1 MLMMFYLHVK
11 ELQVLCYVTD
21 YLWPPILTPLGYML
35 LGRHGNREGVS
46 HFLQVS
52 SLRFLGFENVP
63 PSHFY
68 VTYTGGMVR
77 VHHSDLISLCH
88 ERESFLK
95 KNEEDP
101 STQTLQDGS
110 CDTEIKG
117 LILTVSANLTLWT
130 GGKLHGSW
138 INFLKNPQ
146 PHCLAVFTHHGSLI
160 FFHETL
166 GI

>member
-1 MLMMFYLHVK
+1 
-11 ELQVLCYVTD
+11 
-21 YLWPPILTPLGYML
+21 ML

-95 KNEEDP
+95 KNEEHIRIKFRGRDHQGGNNLFHFNIIN
-101 STQTLQDGS
+101 SLHIDLLYTLLS
-110 CDTEIKG
+110 
-117 LILTVSANLTLWT
+117 
-130 GGKLHGSW
+130 
-138 INFLKNPQ
+138 FL
-146 PHCLAVFTHHGSLI
+146 LAP
-160 FFHETL
+160 
-166 GI
+166 